1 MYQKI
6 FLKPLSIWILLPVLK
21 CFSSK
26 LFVLQKPYTIIFRDK
41 GLRWSVIQRLKR
53 YLLTRNNTSPSL
65 FFFFSDKGYCEQG
78 WELYGDSCFLFE
90 LEQGHEKNFDDAR
103 AYCQSYNGADLASIH
118 NRLVKFTLLN
128 LFLQITISMSFI
140 LF

>member
-1 MYQKI
+1 M
-6 FLKPLSIWILLPVLK
+6 
-21 CFSSK
+21 
-26 LFVLQKPYTIIFRDK
+26 
-41 GLRWSVIQRLKR
+41 
-53 YLLTRNNTSPSL
+53 TRNNTSPSL
-65 FFFFSDKGYCEQG
+65 FFFFSDKGYCEKG

-128 LFLQITISMSFI
+128 RFLQITISMSFI